1 MSVKNWCMAGV
12 AHMFYSKKK
21 SHPTIGV
28 VIGGDIVG
36 VVIISILASS
46 ILSVRHCPDIIKG
59 KLRNRT
65 NVLGNP

>member
-1 MSVKNWCMAGV
+1 MAGL

-36 VVIISILASS
+36 VVIIISISTYV
-46 ILSVRHCPDIIKG
+46 LSVRHCPDVIKG